1 MKISVLSVAS
11 PYRGGIAEQTY
22 YMSQY
27 LADSHDVDIINFK
40 RQYPDFLFPGKTQYE
55 SSSKYKSSNCHR
67 LVDTLNP
74 LTWNKAAQF
83 IIKGSPDLILLRFW
97 NPFFAISYSSIIK
110 KVRKAIPSIK
120 VIAVCD
126 NIIPHEKYVFDERLT
141 KLLFSKIDGFIVMSD
156 QVKNELIHIKPN
168 SKYIKLFHPIV
179 FKEQKYDQEEARNKL
194 GIVNDK
200 IILFFGFIREYK
212 GLDVLIRSNKNLYQK
227 LKDYKIIIC
236 GESYENK
243 DKYINMISKFSN
255 EDEIKWI
262 NEYIPNDMASIYFKA
277 SDVIVLPYRSASQ
290 SGVIPLSYSY
300 GKPVIASNI
309 PGIKEMIDDKKTGLM
324 FNKEDS
330 NDLSSKVIEFYNSD
344 IDYEN
349 NIIDFRNKFSWECFT
364 KGILDFYESL

>member
-1 MKISVLSVAS
+1 
-11 PYRGGIAEQTY
+11 
-22 YMSQY
+22 
-27 LADSHDVDIINFK
+27 
-40 RQYPDFLFPGKTQYE
+40 
-55 SSSKYKSSNCHR
+55 
-67 LVDTLNP
+67 
-74 LTWNKAAQF
+74 
-83 IIKGSPDLILLRFW
+83 
-97 NPFFAISYSSIIK
+97 
-110 KVRKAIPSIK
+110 
-120 VIAVCD
+120 
-126 NIIPHEKYVFDERLT
+126 
-141 KLLFSKIDGFIVMSD
+141 
-156 QVKNELIHIKPN
+156 
-168 SKYIKLFHPIV
+168 
-179 FKEQKYDQEEARNKL
+179 EEARNKL